1 MKTISPTQ
9 YLQLIPAVEAIC
21 AQVGLPCADHYEL
34 EDSVLR
40 APPYAADIGEMAN
53 PLWDQI
59 NAIDAAAEAARLAD
73 EEAARNA
80 PPLPY
85 RVTKDAI
92 MSRIAERGDSY
103 VVALD
108 DIILAQPRAQQ
119 ILWRDYAWFMSDN
132 GNVRALIAAIQLDP
146 EEILTPEGLY

>member
-1 MKTISPTQ
+1 MKTISSTSYAVMLPN
-9 YLQLIPAVEAIC
+9 VEAVC
-21 AQVGLPCADHYEL
+21 ALVRLPLSSRYEL
-34 EDSVLR
+34 DDTVLR

-119 ILWRDYAWFMSDN
+119 ILWRDYAWFMSN
-132 GNVRALIAAIQLDP
+132 NANVRALIAAIQLDP
-146 EEILTPEGLY
+146 EEILAHEGP

>member
-1 MKTISPTQ
+1 MLPLLDGI
-9 YLQLIPAVEAIC
+9 
-21 AQVGLPCADHYEL
+21 AQSFGMPSSAYYEL
-34 EDSVLR
+34 DGTVLR
-40 APPYAADIGEMAN
+40 APPYAADIGELAAPM
-53 PLWDQI
+53 WEQI
-59 NAIDAAAEAARLAD
+59 RAIEAAAEAARLEA

-80 PPLPY
+80 LPLPY

-92 MSRIAERGDSY
+92 MSRIAAHGDSY

-119 ILWRDYAWFMSDN
+119 ILWRDFAWFRSDN

-146 EEILTPEGLY
+146 EEILALEGP